1 MARKKIFGALTA
13 AVLGLASQAQANETT
28 VYTGVDTTYVN
39 ADSLRTKRVD
49 PAGLSQKQASPDLQE
64 QHSPKMRL
72 GGYIFGTG
80 GMVYETKDRNFGG
93 GPDVSVG
100 SEIRIIGPL
109 YVQGQFVG
117 VLVKG
122 KEETQRLAAYNAGIE
137 AKLGN
142 PFGPNTNFIVG
153 GGWIG
158 VRTGDERADGQGV
171 YSRLGLELN
180 IGKPDYYQTSTGIRY
195 GIDMSRIRTKS
206 GDKAREVGSFLQ
218 LVIY

>member
-1 MARKKIFGALTA
+1 MARKKRLGILAA
-13 AVLGLASQAQANETT
+13 AVLGLASQAPADETN

-49 PAGLSQKQASPDLQE
+49 PVDLSQEQISPDLQE
-64 QHSPKMRL
+64 QHSSGSRI
-72 GGYIFGTG
+72 GGYLFGTG
-80 GMVYETKDRNFGG
+80 GMVYETKDSSFGG

-100 SEIRIIGPL
+100 SELRIIGPL

-122 KEETQRLAAYNAGIE
+122 KEETQRLAAYKAGIE

-153 GGWIG
+153 IGWIG
-158 VRTGDERADGQGV
+158 VKTGDERADGQGV
-171 YSRLGLELN
+171 YSRLGLEFN
-180 IGKPDYYQTSTGIRY
+180 IGNPYYYQTPIGIRY

-206 GDKAREVGSFLQ
+206 DDKAREGGPFFQ
-218 LVIY
+218 LVIH